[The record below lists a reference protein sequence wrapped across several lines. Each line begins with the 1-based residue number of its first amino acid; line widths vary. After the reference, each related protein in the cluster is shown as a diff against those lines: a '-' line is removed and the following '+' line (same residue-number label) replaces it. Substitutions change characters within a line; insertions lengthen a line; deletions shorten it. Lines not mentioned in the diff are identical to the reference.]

1 MVFSTKG
8 ARAIRYSQA
17 KKKEK
22 TNFKPCITLYTKL
35 TEN

>member
-8 ARAIRYSQA
+8 TRAIRYSQA

-22 TNFKPCITLYTKL
+22 TNFKLRVILYTKL